1 MKSFFASSVFSSLF
15 ARGDPFSSETT
26 AGRDPLPT
34 VPSSAAPSAS
44 PTWRS
49 DSYSNATTL
58 LHSGSVDAYV
68 TQHALTP
75 SSAWWL
81 R

>member
-1 MKSFFASSVFSSLF
+1 MHSFFTAFSAIF
-15 ARGDPFSSETT
+15 TRGDPFEAETVT
-26 AGRDPLPT
+26 PRDPLPT
-34 VPSSAAPSAS
+34 LPSSVALSSPSA
-44 PTWRS
+44 WRN
-49 DSYSNATTL
+49 DNYSNATML

-68 TQHALTP
+68 TQHALYP